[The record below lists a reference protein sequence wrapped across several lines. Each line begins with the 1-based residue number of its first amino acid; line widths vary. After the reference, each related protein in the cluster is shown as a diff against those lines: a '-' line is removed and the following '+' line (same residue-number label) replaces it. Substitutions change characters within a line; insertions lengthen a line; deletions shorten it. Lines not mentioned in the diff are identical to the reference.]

1 MLQEHWT
8 LAHMLRWPDDKI
20 DVVEVIDKM
29 GISVE

>member
-20 DVVEVIDKM
+20 DVLSVVDKM
-29 GISVE
+29 GIEL